1 MPLQPRILTL
11 AGLAA
16 WLAVGLPVILAGA
29 NALWR
34 LVVWLVAYAAF
45 AIAFAARTRVRS
57 FVPLIVEGA
66 AVLAMVLTLCNGFE
80 GTLLVLVAAQ
90 LGLSTTRRV
99 GLPWIA
105 IQSALLFAA
114 IAVHWAPRPAIMLT
128 PPWLGFQLFAFLT
141 LEMMRR
147 EAAANAERGRLE
159 ERLRIAQELHDAVG
173 HHLTAMALNLEVA
186 AHQTTGAARENVR
199 TAQSLAR
206 LVLSDVREIV
216 AATRPA
222 APIDLRASLE
232 TLAGEVPSPRV
243 HLQLPPDLD
252 AIDADRAHVVL
263 RCVQELVTNAIR
275 HADAANL
282 WVELRWRD
290 ASLEIRARDDGRG
303 GRDVRD
309 GGGLSGM
316 RRRLAD
322 HGGSLEIASDE
333 GRGFEVTAQLPLAEA
348 M

>member
-16 WLAVGLPVILAGA
+16 WLAVGMPVMLAGA
-29 NALWR
+29 DALWR
-34 LVVWLVAYAAF
+34 LVVWLIAYVAF
-45 AIAFAARTRVRS
+45 AIAFAARARVRG
-57 FVPLIVEGA
+57 FAPLVMEVA

-90 LGLSTTRRV
+90 LGLSTSRRV

-114 IAVHWAPRPAIMLT
+114 IAVHWSPRPAIMLT
-128 PPWLGFQLFAFLT
+128 PPWLGFQLFAFLA
-141 LEMMRR
+141 LEVMRR

-173 HHLTAMALNLEVA
+173 HHLTAMTLNLEVA
-186 AHQTTGAARENVR
+186 AHQTSGAAQENVR

-216 AATRPA
+216 ATTRPA
-222 APIDLRASLE
+222 EAIDLRASLE
-232 TLAGEVPSPRV
+232 TLAREVPSPRV
-243 HLQLPPDLD
+243 HLQLPDGLES
-252 AIDADRAHVVL
+252 IDADRAHVVL

-275 HADAANL
+275 HAEAATL
-282 WVELRWRD
+282 WVELRWRGR
-290 ASLEIRARDDGRG
+290 ALEIRARDDGRG
-303 GRDVRD
+303 MRNVRD
-309 GGGLSGM
+309 GRGLSGM

-322 HGGSLEIASDE
+322 HGGSLEIATGE

-348 M
+348 L